1 MAYDERWINF
11 RKLKAITQHI
21 PNFLTCCNI
30 LCGVLAIIFPKW
42 GLILILL
49 GASFDFLDGFAA
61 RLLKAYSNIG
71 KDLDSLADMVTF
83 GVAPAILLYQQNV
96 ILALALPIFSALR
109 LAKFN
114 NDTRQTTSFLGLATP
129 ANGIFWAG
137 IANLHF
143 NQAPIS
149 IDPLYLNIVIAL
161 FCYLMISEIRMFS
174 FKIKSKELKNIIF
187 HLIFLTL
194 IIILVIVFL
203 AFSLN
208 ILFSLPIIVIIYIIL
223 SFIKHLIE
231 PNEIYS

>member
-1 MAYDERWINF
+1 MR
-11 RKLKAITQHI
+11 AIIQHI

-30 LCGVLAIIFPKW
+30 VCGVLAIVFPKW
-42 GLILILL
+42 GLILILI

-83 GVAPAILLYQQNV
+83 GVAPAILLYQNNV
-96 ILALALPIFSALR
+96 ILALALPVFSAIR

-137 IANLHF
+137 IANLFF

-149 IDPLYLNIVIAL
+149 LNPLYLNFIVAV
-161 FCYLMISEIRMFS
+161 FCFLMISEIRMFS

-187 HLIFLTL
+187 HLLFFVLITL
-194 IIILVIVFL
+194 SIIVFL
-203 AFSLN
+203 IFKLN
-208 ILFSLPIIVIIYIIL
+208 ILFSLPIIIIIYIIL